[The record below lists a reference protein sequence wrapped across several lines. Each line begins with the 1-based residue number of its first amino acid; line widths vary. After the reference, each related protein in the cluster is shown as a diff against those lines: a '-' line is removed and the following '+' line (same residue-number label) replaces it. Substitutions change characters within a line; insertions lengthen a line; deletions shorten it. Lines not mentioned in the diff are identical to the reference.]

1 MFPQVMPASNPF
13 CLGSDPSVKG
23 LPMRVCGVRT
33 ANLPVEHHWR
43 PRIVVN
49 ERDLSEDAHMNIQ
62 SFLEHHGIAR
72 NPFAEEDAATDQV
85 FKQHCINSAYH
96 PIWDKVYGDPKDPST
111 SIVFG
116 PKGSGKTAMR
126 LQIDQH
132 LRTFNAE
139 NPSEQVFVIRYDDFN
154 PMLDHFNER
163 LSKRTARK
171 PEKVLEQW
179 KLWDHMD
186 AILCIAVTDLID
198 RILKDDHPA
207 AIDRETIRAL
217 DRTAA
222 RDLLILATSYD
233 QSTDASFPTR
243 FGRLRRRLHYGN
255 LSTIWPWLLSLV
267 GLIGSIALVIWIF
280 TRSNPLNPSELQQA
294 QSEIAGT
301 GDAVAEAAAA
311 TSPHVLWLIP
321 AITLLLSM
329 PLIIRWVKAQ
339 LAAAGIHKHMRVGKR
354 ETSQVRTALMNI
366 PPDELAAQPL
376 PRYDRTD
383 DRYELLHKFQSIIRR
398 LNYEGIIVLMDR
410 VDEPHMTGGKP
421 ELMQRFVWPILDNKL
436 LKHPGIGF
444 KMFLPQEL
452 HRDIER
458 ESREF
463 HERARMDK
471 QNVIPSFAWTGEAM
485 YDLARA
491 RMMACAADGASPE
504 PKELFSGVQYDRM
517 LSAFQSL
524 RVPRHLFRFLYRV
537 LVEHC
542 NRHTDSDPE
551 YVIDDR
557 TFESVLAVY
566 NRDTAV

>member
-1 MFPQVMPASNPF
+1 
-13 CLGSDPSVKG
+13 
-23 LPMRVCGVRT
+23 
-33 ANLPVEHHWR
+33 
-43 PRIVVN
+43 
-49 ERDLSEDAHMNIQ
+49 MNIQ
-62 SFLEHHGIAR
+62 TFLEHHGIAR

-85 FKQHCINSAYH
+85 FKQFCISSAYH
-96 PIWDKVYGDPKDPST
+96 PIWDKVYGDPKEPST

-132 LRTFNAE
+132 LRKFNDE
-139 NPSEQVFVIRYDDFN
+139 NPSEKIFVIRYDDFN

-163 LSKRTARK
+163 LSKRTTRR
-171 PEKVLEQW
+171 PEKVLDQW

-186 AILCIAVTDLID
+186 AILCLGVTDLAD

-207 AIDRETIRAL
+207 AIGRESLRAL

-222 RDLLILATSYD
+222 RDMLLLATSYD
-233 QSTDASFPTR
+233 QSTEASFLNR
-243 FGRLRRRLHYGN
+243 FQRLRRRLHYGN
-255 LSTIWPWLLSLV
+255 LSTKWPWLLSIA
-267 GLIGSIALVIWIF
+267 GLLGSIMLVFWIF
-280 TRSNPLNPSELQQA
+280 IRN
-294 QSEIAGT
+294 AGAKVADT
-301 GDAVAEAAAA
+301 AAAEADSLAAA
-311 TSPHVLWLIP
+311 DATSLHVLWVIP
-321 AITLLLSM
+321 AITLLMSI
-329 PLIIRWVKAQ
+329 PLIIRWTKSQ

-354 ETSQVRTALMNI
+354 ETAQVRAALMNI

-383 DRYELLHKFQSIIRR
+383 DRYELLHKFQSILRR
-398 LNYEGIIVLMDR
+398 LGYTGIVVLMDR

-463 HERARMDK
+463 HERARLDK

-491 RMMACAADGASPE
+491 RMLACAAEGASPE
-504 PKELFSGVQYDRM
+504 PKDLFSGVQYDRM

-542 NRHTDSDPE
+542 NRHTDSQPE
-551 YVIDDR
+551 FMIDDR

-566 NRDTAV
+566 NRETSL